1 MSSLAG
7 NTLGRYYLLEQV
19 GLGGMATVYEG
30 LDLDR
35 DEKVAVKVLSAHLA
49 RTPQFR
55 ARFEREI
62 EVLRTL
68 KHPNIVPILS
78 YGEEEDQA
86 YIVMPFFTNGTLL
99 DRLRQGPLT
108 PQEGIRLMDQLSGAL
123 GYAHQHGIVHRDVKP
138 SNILLDADGN
148 AMLSDFGFAQIE
160 DASLSL
166 TGSALIGTPA
176 YMSPEQCKGEEV
188 DARSDQYSLGV
199 ILHQMTTGRL
209 PFDADTPMALV
220 IKHVNVPLQPPH
232 LTSPN
237 IPEGVEA
244 VIIKA
249 MAKDP
254 AHRFKSVTEM
264 NKAFQEALASSLDE
278 KGRLKRRRVGPETPT
293 LPPLEMLADQSGKV
307 AGRARWRRA
316 AMLAGLLLLIA
327 GPTAWALSGGLP
339 TGAGDGNR
347 TSTPTSAQ
355 AAEDLMA
362 TINALS
368 TVIAQR
374 PGETYAPGQV
384 ETAVAG
390 TLIAAGVFPTPT
402 SPDEL
407 TGDLSPTPSPS
418 ATPGTGATP
427 VGRATR
433 TRTRTAA
440 PAAPLDDT
448 AAMTSTENL
457 TTSDTP
463 SPASS
468 ATPASTTDT
477 PSPAPSATPASTTDT
492 PSPAP
497 SATPVSMTDTPAGS
511 PTRTPSRTPPP
522 THTRKPSNTPPPTRT
537 ASNTPVPPT
546 PRPPTSTPTLIPP
559 EDCDHKPGHHD
570 YCTLTPTPSPTP

>member
-1 MSSLAG
+1 M
-7 NTLGRYYLLEQV
+7 LGRYYILEQV

-30 LDLDR
+30 IDLDR
-35 DEKVAVKVLSAHLA
+35 DEKVAVKVLSPHLA
-49 RTPQFR
+49 RTPQFK

-123 GYAHQHGIVHRDVKP
+123 GHAHQHGIVHRDVKP
-138 SNILLDADGN
+138 SNVLLDADGN

-176 YMSPEQCKGEEV
+176 YMSPEQCKGEAV

-199 ILHQMTTGRL
+199 ILHQITTGRL

-254 AHRFKSVTEM
+254 AHRFNSVTEM

-278 KGRLKRRRVGPETPT
+278 KGRLKRRRVGPESPT
-293 LPPLEMLADQSGKV
+293 LPPLEMSADQSGRA
-307 AGRARWRRA
+307 AGHARWRRA

-327 GPTAWALSGGLP
+327 VPTAWALSGGLP
-339 TGAGDGNR
+339 AGAGGNR

-355 AAEDLMA
+355 AAENLMA

-390 TLIAAGVFPTPT
+390 TLIAAGVFPSPT
-402 SPDEL
+402 SPG
-407 TGDLSPTPSPS
+407 GDLSPTPSPS

-427 VGRATR
+427 AGRPTR
-433 TRTRTAA
+433 TRTPPAMPEGPSADTVTMPATETPTATA
-440 PAAPLDDT
+440 TLTGTLMATDT
-448 AAMTSTENL
+448 A
-457 TTSDTP
+457 
-463 SPASS
+463 SP
-468 ATPASTTDT
+468 P
-477 PSPAPSATPASTTDT
+477 PSATPASATNT
-492 PSPAP
+492 P
-497 SATPVSMTDTPAGS
+497 GS
-511 PTRTPSRTPPP
+511 PTI
-522 THTRKPSNTPPPTRT
+522 KPSNTPRHPTHT
-537 ASNTPVPPT
+537 PWPSNTPSATPT
-546 PRPPTSTPTLIPP
+546 PRPPTSTPTFIPP
-559 EDCDHKPGHHD
+559 GSCDDKPSHRD
-570 YCTLTPTPSPTP
+570 YCTLTPTP

>member
-1 MSSLAG
+1 M
-7 NTLGRYYLLEQV
+7 LGRYYLLEQV
-19 GLGGMATVYEG
+19 GLGGMATVYRA

-35 DEKVAVKVLSAHLA
+35 DEKVAIKVLAAQLA
-49 RTPQFR
+49 RTPQFK

-78 YGEEEDQA
+78 YGEEDDQA
-86 YIVMPFFTNGTLL
+86 YIVMPFFTNGTLM
-99 DRLRQGPLT
+99 DRLRKGPLT
-108 PQEGIRLMDQLSGAL
+108 PQEAMRLMDQLSGAL

-148 AMLSDFGFAQIE
+148 AMLSDFGFAQVA

-166 TGSALIGTPA
+166 TGSALVGTPA
-176 YMSPEQCKGEEV
+176 YMSPEQCKGEAV

-199 ILHQMTTGRL
+199 ILHQMSTGRL

-264 NKAFQEALASSLDE
+264 NRAFQEALASSLDE
-278 KGRLKRRRVGPETPT
+278 KGRLKRRRVGSETPT
-293 LPPLEMLADQSGKV
+293 LPPLEMPTDRSGKV

-327 GPTAWALSGGLP
+327 CPTAWALSGGLP
-339 TGAGDGNR
+339 AGAGNGNR

-368 TVIAQR
+368 TMIAQR

-407 TGDLSPTPSPS
+407 TGELSPTPSPS
-418 ATPGTGATP
+418 ATPGTSGTP

-440 PAAPLDDT
+440 PAAPSDDT
-448 AAMTSTENL
+448 APLTGTESL
-457 TTSDTP
+457 TETEAPTGTLTMSDTP

-468 ATPASTTDT
+468 ATPVSTTDT
-477 PSPAPSATPASTTDT
+477 PVPP
-492 PSPAP
+492 
-497 SATPVSMTDTPAGS
+497 TPVPPTPVP
-511 PTRTPSRTPPP
+511 PTPTPSRTPRHP
-522 THTRKPSNTPPPTRT
+522 THTP
-537 ASNTPVPPT
+537 SNTPVPPT
-546 PRPPTSTPTLIPP
+546 PRPPTSTPAPIPP
-559 EDCDHKPGHHD
+559 EDCSHKPGHHN
-570 YCTLTPTPSPTP
+570 YCTLTPAPSPTP

>member
-1 MSSLAG
+1 M
-7 NTLGRYYLLEQV
+7 LGRYYLLEQV
-19 GLGGMATVYEG
+19 GLGGMATVYEA

-35 DEKVAVKVLSAHLA
+35 DEKVAIKVLAAQLA
-49 RTPQFR
+49 RTPQFK

-78 YGEEEDQA
+78 YGEEDDQA
-86 YIVMPFFTNGTLL
+86 YIVMPFFTSGTLM
-99 DRLRQGPLT
+99 DRLRKGPLT
-108 PQEGIRLMDQLSGAL
+108 PQEAMRLMDQLSGAL

-148 AMLSDFGFAQIE
+148 AMLSDFGFAQVA

-166 TGSALIGTPA
+166 TGSALVGTPA
-176 YMSPEQCKGEEV
+176 YMSPEQCKGEAV

-199 ILHQMTTGRL
+199 ILHQMSTGRL

-254 AHRFKSVTEM
+254 AHRFKSVTQM
-264 NKAFQEALASSLDE
+264 NQAFQEALASSLDE
-278 KGRLKRRRVGPETPT
+278 KGRLKPRRVGSETPT
-293 LPPLEMLADQSGKV
+293 LPPLGMLADQPGRV
-307 AGRARWRRA
+307 AGRARWRRV
-316 AMLAGLLLLIA
+316 AMLAGLLLAFACPIV
-327 GPTAWALSGGLP
+327 WALSGGLP
-339 TGAGDGNR
+339 AGAGDGNR

-355 AAEDLMA
+355 AAENLMA

-368 TVIAQR
+368 TMIAQR

-407 TGDLSPTPSPS
+407 SPTPSPS
-418 ATPGTGATP
+418 ATPGTSGTP

-433 TRTRTAA
+433 TRTRAA
-440 PAAPLDDT
+440 PPAGPPADT
-448 AAMTSTENL
+448 ATMTSTESLVATETPAGTL
-457 TTSDTP
+457 TMSDTP

-468 ATPASTTDT
+468 ATSV
-477 PSPAPSATPASTTDT
+477 SATA
-492 PSPAP
+492 
-497 SATPVSMTDTPAGS
+497 
-511 PTRTPSRTPPP
+511 
-522 THTRKPSNTPPPTRT
+522 
-537 ASNTPVPPT
+537 TPVPPA
-546 PRPPTSTPTLIPP
+546 PTSTPAPPTPIPP
-559 EDCDHKPGHHD
+559 EDCKQNPHHRN
-570 YCTLTPTPSPTP
+570 YCTLTPTP